1 MRKLVRGDVIL
12 KENYSKVELNLISIE
27 NIISNKNLDFNY
39 RVEKGLELLEDV
51 KILKKVRRELY
62 ILLSYT

>member
-12 KENYSKVELNLISIE
+12 TENYSKVELNLISIE